1 MSFPR
6 IHLQTF
12 PSPFAAPF
20 HAVAHRLRPPAL
32 LGALA
37 GFSFAAAGLLVNG
50 AYFGAVTKAA
60 PTNTEIVN
68 AVTSYINQWQ
78 EQADPLV
85 NVAGVGQVKSSNLQ
99 GVEIGGQRYY
109 YRLVAGASFDP
120 VSQGQAGHY
129 TTVAVLDSGTQFEV
143 LIYQLDQ

>member
-12 PSPFAAPF
+12 PSPFEAPF
-20 HAVAHRLRPPAL
+20 HAIAEHLHPPAL

-37 GFSFAAAGLLVNG
+37 GFSFAAAGLLMNG
-50 AYFGAVTKAA
+50 AYFSAVTKAA
-60 PTNTEIVN
+60 PSSTEIVN
-68 AVTSYINQWQ
+68 TVTSYINQWQ
-78 EQADPLV
+78 EQSDPLV

-109 YRLVAGASFDP
+109 YRLVGGASFDP
-120 VSQGQAGHY
+120 VSRGEAGHFN
-129 TTVAVLDSGTQFEV
+129 TVAVLDSGTQFEV
-143 LIYQLDQ
+143 QIYRLDQ